1 MTTTYPAPPTEHDV
15 DGPDVDEPAVD
26 VDGAPFPP
34 AHYPHRD
41 WTDDTADPFHV
52 PPELRDD
59 YAAAIPPADLRE
71 AYWRS
76 GAVREHTFGWAEMV
90 AWAHDH
96 GHITGSEAAQIRTG
110 NYGAPLYRKVVS
122 AADGSSSVGPTG
134 GDEGDPLPRG
144 LVAGPEWGRS
154 FTVRERVTGPDG
166 FAEWMHG
173 ERLELATR
181 ARRRR
186 LADAEREAHRRAE
199 VERWTREHTCPS
211 CGQLDEI
218 ELLPVAA
225 PGPVAARA
233 RLCTLCR
240 AHAERI
246 LLDAETVDGRPRR
259 ELVTDHLRTLE
270 GKSS

>member
-1 MTTTYPAPPTEHDV
+1 MTATHPALLTVPGVDDPPGDH
-15 DGPDVDEPAVD
+15 
-26 VDGAPFPP
+26 DGATFPP

-41 WTDDTADPFHV
+41 WTDDLADPFHV

-59 YAAAIPPADLRE
+59 YAAASPPTAERD

-76 GAVREHTFGWAEMV
+76 GATRVHTFGWRRMV
-90 AWAHDH
+90 EWARDH
-96 GHITGSEAAQIRTG
+96 GAVTGEEAARLRAED
-110 NYGAPLYRKVVS
+110 YDARLYRKLVS
-122 AADGSSSVGPTG
+122 AAVMVHQNGPAPDDGEAV
-134 GDEGDPLPRG
+134 PRG
-144 LVAGPEWGRS
+144 LVIGTDTS
-154 FTVRERVTGPDG
+154 QFTFTVHEHVTGPDG

-173 ERLELATR
+173 ERLELAER

-186 LADAEREAHRRAE
+186 VADAEREAHRQAE

-259 ELVTDHLRTLE
+259 ELVADHLRTLE

>member
-1 MTTTYPAPPTEHDV
+1 MTTTHPAPPTE
-15 DGPDVDEPAVD
+15 PD

-52 PPELRDD
+52 PRELRDD
-59 YAAAIPPADLRE
+59 YAAASPPAELRD

-76 GAVREHTFGWAEMV
+76 GAVREHTFGWAEMIE
-90 AWAHDH
+90 WARDH
-96 GHITGSEAAQIRTG
+96 GNITRSEAAQLRAR
-110 NYGAPLYRKVVS
+110 NYGERLYRKLVD
-122 AADGSSSVGPTG
+122 AADGARSVGPTG

-144 LVAGPEWGRS
+144 LVVGDETALV

-173 ERLELATR
+173 ERLELAAR
-181 ARRRR
+181 AHRRR
-186 LADAEREAHRRAE
+186 LADAEREARRRAE

-240 AHAERI
+240 AHAERL
-246 LLDAETVDGRPRR
+246 LLDAENVDGRPRR
-259 ELVTDHLRTLE
+259 ELVADHLRTLE
-270 GKSS
+270 GRRS